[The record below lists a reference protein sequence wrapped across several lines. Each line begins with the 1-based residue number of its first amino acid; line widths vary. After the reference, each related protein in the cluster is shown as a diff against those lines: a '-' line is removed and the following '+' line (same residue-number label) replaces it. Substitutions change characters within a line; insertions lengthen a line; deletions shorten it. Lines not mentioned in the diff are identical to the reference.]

1 MGKPESDM
9 PPPPTP
15 PVRDPDPVLTITALA
30 SDGDGIARTADGGV
44 VFVEGA
50 VPGDRVVLGDVTR
63 RRKVLRGRIARL
75 VEASPDRV
83 EPSCRHF
90 GACGGCVWQ
99 HVRYATQ
106 LEAKQR
112 ILRGALER
120 IGGLRFEGEIEIVAS
135 PDPLHYRARARVVEA
150 DGGVGY
156 RRRGSNEA
164 LRVEVCPVLVP
175 AAQAALSTLGREVA
189 AEQAGAAKAARGA
202 VHERER
208 EWTITA
214 GRTGPARVFPNARPA
229 HAGALEV
236 PSEVSRQTTQAL
248 TLEVLGVGLR
258 VGGPG
263 FVQGNALLWERFAE
277 AVRDRCLAV
286 EDAGSGGSGRSPRRF
301 VELYA
306 GIGFLTL
313 PIARA
318 GLVGVAVE
326 SDRQAAADLAFN
338 LERAG
343 LAASV
348 RAIAARVE
356 SEHALAGWLV
366 DADVLL
372 VDPPRV
378 GLEARVGEAIAK
390 HGPKAVVYVS
400 CDPATLARDLA
411 RLTASGYRLASVVAF
426 DLFPQTPHVE
436 AIVRLER

>member
-1 MGKPESDM
+1 M

-15 PVRDPDPVLTITALA
+15 PAHGPDPVLTITALA
-30 SDGDGIARTADGGV
+30 SDGDGIARTADGRV

-90 GACGGCVWQ
+90 GACGGCIWQ

-112 ILRGALER
+112 NLRGALER
-120 IGGLRFEGEIEIVAS
+120 IGGLRLEGEVGIVAS
-135 PDPLHYRARARVVEA
+135 PDPLRYRARARVVEA
-150 DGGVGY
+150 EGGVGY
-156 RRRGSNEA
+156 RRRGSHEA
-164 LRVEVCPVLVP
+164 MRVESCPVLVP
-175 AAQAALSTLGREVA
+175 AAQAALAALGRVVA
-189 AEQAGAAKAARGA
+189 VEQAGAAKAARGA
-202 VHERER
+202 VRER
-208 EWTITA
+208 GWTITA
-214 GRTGPARVFPNARPA
+214 GSTGPARVFPNALPAREGTLELPREGSRPIPHSDSPA
-229 HAGALEV
+229 SAQEV
-236 PSEVSRQTTQAL
+236 
-248 TLEVLGVGLR
+248 TLEVLGEQLR

-263 FVQGNALLWERFAE
+263 FVQGNALLWARFAE
-277 AVRDRCLAV
+277 AVRDRCLAGMDT
-286 EDAGSGGSGRSPRRF
+286 ESGGSARSPRRF

-343 LAASV
+343 LAMSV

-356 SEHALAGWLV
+356 SERALAGWLV

-372 VDPPRV
+372 VDPPRI
-378 GLEARVGEAIAK
+378 GLEQRVCEAIAK

-411 RLTASGYRLASVVAF
+411 RLTASGYRLTSIVAF